1 MKWTNLLNSLKF
13 VLASFLG
20 YKLKIFQIHILC
32 YNTKIVMTVTN
43 QIILSIIIY
52 LKVTCFRT

>member
-1 MKWTNLLNSLKF
+1 MKWTNLLNLLKF

-20 YKLKIFQIHILC
+20 YKLKIFQIHI
-32 YNTKIVMTVTN
+32 IMTVTN

>member
-1 MKWTNLLNSLKF
+1 MKWTNLLNLLKF

-32 YNTKIVMTVTN
+32 YNTKIANDSYQSNNFVYYN
-43 QIILSIIIY
+43 LLESH
-52 LKVTCFRT
+52 LL